1 MPLVDGLPPQAAPLH
16 TELVDLVK
24 NHSASADSFFYN
36 GGTVIA
42 LLATGAATVLASTR
56 PLLAAICSGSAAF
69 VIAVSRALNFGG
81 RWRWHLQRQNAYRR
95 LIYHLNEVTLL
106 PPEQQTAELRG
117 IYDALIREKGFDDRI
132 PGSGEPVD
140 SDAGETSPRFRAAH
154 DGGGGRGTSNDGD
167 HGEPRP

>member
-16 TELVDLVK
+16 AELVTLVQ
-24 NHSASADSFFYN
+24 NHSPSADSFFYN

-42 LLATGAATVLASTR
+42 LLATGSATVLASTR

-81 RWRWHLQRQNAYRR
+81 RWRWHLQRQNAYHR
-95 LIYHLNEVTLL
+95 LTYRLNEVTLL
-106 PPEQQTAELRG
+106 APDHQMAELRR
-117 IYDALIREKGFDDRI
+117 IYEELIREKALDDQI

-140 SDAGETSPRFRAAH
+140 SGSSETSARLRAAH
-154 DGGGGRGTSNDGD
+154 DGGGSAAKPGDGE
-167 HGEPRP
+167 HGEAAY